1 MGSKFDVVEG
11 GPKTIPLVFE
21 INNHIILISPV
32 EQLVKEG
39 LHTRRFCMVV
49 EEFSE
54 CGIIDIFVYLAVW
67 FEVVDKH
74 QK

>member
-1 MGSKFDVVEG
+1 LM
-11 GPKTIPLVFE
+11 
-21 INNHIILISPV
+21 
-32 EQLVKEG
+32 KEG
-39 LHTRRFCMVV
+39 LHTGRFCTVV

-54 CGIIDIFVYLAVW
+54 CDIINMFLYKAVW